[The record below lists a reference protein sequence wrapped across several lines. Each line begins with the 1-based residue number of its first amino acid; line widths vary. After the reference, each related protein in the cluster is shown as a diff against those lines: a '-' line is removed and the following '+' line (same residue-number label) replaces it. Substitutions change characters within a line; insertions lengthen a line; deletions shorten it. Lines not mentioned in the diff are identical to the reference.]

1 MIQSG
6 QNFAHVIIVKLSPH
20 MQICDL
26 VGLLESKQKQK
37 EIT

>member
-1 MIQSG
+1 MQSG
-6 QNFAHVIIVKLSPH
+6 HNFAHVIIAKLSQH

-26 VGLLESKQKQK
+26 VGLLESKRKQK